1 MRNKFVNQQHD
12 NSPIVIV
19 GAGLTGISAA
29 EALRAEGWKGE
40 IVLLSQEKAMPYDR
54 PPLSK
59 EALREAVPPEKLLLR
74 DRDFYDE
81 QRIDLR
87 LGVAA
92 DAIDVARKQVALSDG
107 SSLAYQ
113 KLLLAT
119 GSRVRQVERFP
130 HGAARVH
137 YLRELDDSSRLR
149 QEMAHVAGHVLVVGA
164 GIIGL
169 EVAAVAVQRGLKVT
183 VIELGA
189 RPLARAA
196 SPALAD
202 FLSDAHARH
211 GVDIRCGVRI
221 IEANPA
227 ADGYEVRL
235 SDETCLHADLVVV
248 GAGVVPN
255 SELARSA
262 GIDTAPEGVRVDGRG
277 RTNIA
282 DVYAAGE
289 VAFHYNELHGAYRRE
304 ETWQHAIS
312 HGGHVARCMLG
323 ADDEYAEPMSYW
335 TDQYDYSVLVFG
347 SPMGVRDVVRGDARS
362 GSFIVFHVDEDGI
375 CGLTAVNAARE
386 LRKYKP
392 LVSAHASVPD
402 EVIRNVEEDPSHHYA
417 ARA

>member
-1 MRNKFVNQQHD
+1 MNLQHD
-12 NSPIVIV
+12 NPAIVIV
-19 GAGLTGISAA
+19 GASLAGVSAA
-29 EALRAEGWKGE
+29 ETLRAEGWKGE

-59 EALREAVPPEKLLLR
+59 EALREAVPLEKLLLR
-74 DRDFYDE
+74 DRDFYDA

-87 LGVAA
+87 LGTAA
-92 DAIDVARKQVALSDG
+92 TAIDTAKKQVALSDG

-130 HGAARVH
+130 YGAAQVH
-137 YLRELDDSSRLR
+137 YLRELDDALKLR
-149 QEMAHVAGHVLVVGA
+149 QEMMRVADKGHVLVVGA

-169 EVAAVAVQRGLKVT
+169 EVAAIAAEMNLKAT
-183 VIELGA
+183 VVEVGA

-196 SPALAD
+196 SSTLAA

-211 GVDIRCGVRI
+211 GVDIRCGVQI
-221 IEANPA
+221 IEAKPV

-262 GIDTAPEGVRVDGRG
+262 GIDTAPEGIRVDGQG
-277 RTNIA
+277 RTSAA

-289 VAFHYNELHGAYRRE
+289 VAFHYNELHGAHRRE

-323 ADDEYAEPMSYW
+323 ADDAYAEPMSYW

-347 SPMGVRDVVRGDARS
+347 SPLGVRDVVRGDVRS
-362 GSFIVFHVDEDGI
+362 GGFIVFHMDEDGI
-375 CGLTAVNAARE
+375 CGLTAVNAARDM
-386 LRKYKP
+386 RKCKP
-392 LVSAHASVPD
+392 LVLAHASVPD
-402 EVIRNVEEDPSHHYA
+402 EVIRNLEEDLTHHCA
-417 ARA
+417 AKA